1 MVEGMKLVSEQSAE
15 MTATM
20 ADLMRQIA
28 EATTQM
34 RNSTKQNAEATR
46 RMVQLA
52 ELARKQSIQN
62 DRQAQALS
70 DLAYDSK
77 RDSEVMKA
85 ITVVTLIFLP
95 ATFVSVRPDPVP
107 EIPAHLLSRQSS
119 AWVSSLLI
127 KTCSSSPRKGGFISF
142 ALFRSPSSSLGGHL
156 GGYGGQARKWRS
168 LLITLLV
175 KSLQTPPLRWV
186 LGL

>member
-1 MVEGMKLVSEQSAE
+1 MVAV
-15 MTATM
+15 TA
-20 ADLMRQIA
+20 DPMRQIA
-28 EATTQM
+28 EATAQM
-34 RNSTKQNAEATR
+34 KKSTKQNAEATG

-70 DLAYDSK
+70 VLTYDTK

-85 ITVVTLIFLP
+85 ITVVTLILLP

-107 EIPAHLLSRQSS
+107 EIAAHLLSRRSS
-119 AWVSSLLI
+119 VWVSSLLI
-127 KTCSSSPRKGGFISF
+127 KTCSSSRGKGGFISL
-142 ALFRSPSSSLGGHL
+142 ALFRLPLLSLEGHTH
-156 GGYGGQARKWRS
+156 GCGGQARKRRS
-168 LLITLLV
+168 LLITILV
-175 KSLQTPPLRWV
+175 ASLWSPPWRWV